1 MSSPINNRTKPMKF
15 KLIKFL
21 AVSTLLA
28 ASAAFAQTAVIE
40 VKNAWV
46 RAAVPGQSATGA
58 FMTITHKDGARLVR
72 GYSPVA
78 GVTELHTMKMEGDVM
93 TMRGL
98 AQGLILPAG
107 RAVELA
113 PGGNHLML
121 MDLKGA
127 LAKDTLV
134 PVTLWFK
141 DANGVESK
149 FELNLPVAMT
159 APKAVLT
166 Q

>member
-1 MSSPINNRTKPMKF
+1 MKL
-15 KLIKFL
+15 KRI
-21 AVSTLLA
+21 TLLA
-28 ASAAFAQTAVIE
+28 VAASAMAMAGSALAQTAVIE

-72 GYSPVA
+72 GTSPIA
-78 GVTELHTMKMEGDVM
+78 GVTEIHQMKMEGDVM
-93 TMRGL
+93 KMRDM
-98 AQGLILPAG
+98 AQGMNLPAG

-149 FELNLPVAMT
+149 LELNLPVALS
-159 APKAVLT
+159 APKAVSSR
-166 Q
+166 

>member
-1 MSSPINNRTKPMKF
+1 MKL
-15 KLIKFL
+15 KLITL
-21 AVSTLLA
+21 LNLCALLA
-28 ASAAFAQTAVIE
+28 AGSAVAQTEAIE

-58 FMTITHKDGARLVR
+58 FMTIIHKNGGVLVR
-72 GYSPVA
+72 GSSPVA
-78 GVTELHTMKMEGDVM
+78 GVTEIHQMKMEGDVM
-93 TMRGL
+93 KMRDM
-98 AQGLILPAG
+98 AQGLNLPAG

-121 MDLKGA
+121 MDLKGG
-127 LAKDTLV
+127 LLKDSMV

-141 DANGVESK
+141 DAGGVESK
-149 FELNLPVAMT
+149 LELKLPVALS
-159 APKAVLT
+159 APKASAGMN

>member
-1 MSSPINNRTKPMKF
+1 MKLKL
-15 KLIKFL
+15 KLI
-21 AVSTLLA
+21 TLLTIA
-28 ASAAFAQTAVIE
+28 ANMVAGSAVAQTAVIE

-72 GYSPVA
+72 GTSPVA
-78 GVTELHTMKMEGDVM
+78 GVTEIHQMKMEGDVM
-93 TMRGL
+93 KMRDM
-98 AQGLILPAG
+98 AQGMNLPAG
-107 RAVELA
+107 KAVELA

-149 FELNLPVAMT
+149 LELNLPVALS
-159 APKAVLT
+159 APKAT
-166 Q
+166 ISK

>member
-1 MSSPINNRTKPMKF
+1 MKLKL
-15 KLIKFL
+15 KLI
-21 AVSTLLA
+21 TLLTIGTNLVA
-28 ASAAFAQTAVIE
+28 GSAVAQTAVIE

-72 GYSPVA
+72 GTSPVA
-78 GVTELHTMKMEGDVM
+78 GVTEIHQMKMEGDVM
-93 TMRGL
+93 KMRDM
-98 AQGLILPAG
+98 AQGMNLPAG
-107 RAVELA
+107 KAVELA

-149 FELNLPVAMT
+149 LELNLPVALS
-159 APKAVLT
+159 APKAT
-166 Q
+166 ISK

>member
-1 MSSPINNRTKPMKF
+1 MKLKL
-15 KLIKFL
+15 KLI
-21 AVSTLLA
+21 TLLTIA
-28 ASAAFAQTAVIE
+28 ANLVAGSAVAHTAVIE

-58 FMTITHKDGARLVR
+58 FMTITHKDGGRLVR
-72 GYSPVA
+72 GTSAVA
-78 GVTELHTMKMEGDVM
+78 GVTEIHQMKMEGDVM
-93 TMRGL
+93 KMRDM
-98 AQGLILPAG
+98 AQGMNLPAG
-107 RAVELA
+107 QAVELA

-149 FELNLPVAMT
+149 LELNLPVALS
-159 APKAVLT
+159 APKAT
-166 Q
+166 TSK

>member
-1 MSSPINNRTKPMKF
+1 MKL
-15 KLIKFL
+15 KRI
-21 AVSTLLA
+21 TLLA
-28 ASAAFAQTAVIE
+28 VAASAMAMAGSALAQTAVIE

-72 GYSPVA
+72 GTSPIA
-78 GVTELHTMKMEGDVM
+78 GVTEIHQMKMEGDVM
-93 TMRGL
+93 KMRDM
-98 AQGLILPAG
+98 AQGMNLPAG

-149 FELNLPVAMT
+149 LELNLPVALS
-159 APKAVLT
+159 APKAT
-166 Q
+166 AIK